1 MKSTVRNTV
10 SVTLDRR
17 RYPSSLTSKPK
28 GYKMIWIIAYLWLVG
43 ALMSYIVGFGQECAL
58 PGWIGILCAVIWPIS
73 IPVVALLEAF
83 NG

>member
-1 MKSTVRNTV
+1 
-10 SVTLDRR
+10 
-17 RYPSSLTSKPK
+17 
-28 GYKMIWIIAYLWLVG
+28 MIWIIAYLWLVG